1 MRVSTYTQNTRIET
15 NIQNIQR
22 DLATAQRQIST
33 GKKTEVFSGLK
44 GVDARLLMDYRAE
57 ISRRD
62 EYVNAINNSDMRMRA
77 MDAAMTSIQ
86 DVLSDFRAD
95 LLEQSGTVEEAA
107 GPMRQTIAESAFS
120 RVVDLLNTSIDGR
133 YLFNGYDT
141 GTAPMQDA
149 DTVLGNFAAAFG
161 TPEGGGVG
169 AVTTAA
175 DNTYGGGAVVGF
187 FDFDLNYLVA
197 NQTAGQDFTVRI
209 SDSAQIEYGRLANE
223 MGDVLD
229 TLAVFANYDYTDANA
244 AEYQDLLNWGRTQVE
259 AGFDDLN
266 VAIGELGAQRQT
278 LEQQRIEHENFT
290 TILQGQIIDLEQVD
304 QAEAI
309 TRFQSL
315 QTQLETS
322 YQVTALVQKLSLSNF
337 I

>member
-1 MRVSTYTQNTRIET
+1 M
-15 NIQNIQR
+15 
-22 DLATAQRQIST
+22 
-33 GKKTEVFSGLK
+33 
-44 GVDARLLMDYRAE
+44 
-57 ISRRD
+57 
-62 EYVNAINNSDMRMRA
+62 
-77 MDAAMTSIQ
+77 
-86 DVLSDFRAD
+86 
-95 LLEQSGTVEEAA
+95 
-107 GPMRQTIAESAFS
+107 
-120 RVVDLLNTSIDGR
+120 
-133 YLFNGYDT
+133 
-141 GTAPMQDA
+141 
-149 DTVLGNFAAAFG
+149 
-161 TPEGGGVG
+161 
-169 AVTTAA
+169 TTAA

-259 AGFDDLN
+259 AGIDDLN